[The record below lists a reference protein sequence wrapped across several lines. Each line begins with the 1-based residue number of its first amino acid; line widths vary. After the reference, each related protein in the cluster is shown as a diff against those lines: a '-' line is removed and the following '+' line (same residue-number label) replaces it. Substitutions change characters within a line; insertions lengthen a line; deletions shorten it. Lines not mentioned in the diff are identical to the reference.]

1 MKVPRLTGK
10 TIFMR
15 TTIMTLC
22 FLVSVGMSGQ
32 INAEHLEVGQQA
44 PRIKATDQNGKSI
57 DSKVILEN
65 EKILLVFYRGNWCPH
80 CKKHL
85 GELEKN
91 LTALKEKG
99 VFVLVVTPESVEK
112 TKETQE
118 KFNTSFSIVHDS
130 GNQIMKDYKVA
141 FEVNESN
148 VPNYYDKI
156 TELVDEYNSE
166 SEKALPVPATYL
178 IGTDE
183 RIEYVQY
190 DPDYK
195 NRSDISEIVISL

>member
-1 MKVPRLTGK
+1 MKTLFVA
-10 TIFMR
+10 
-15 TTIMTLC
+15 LC
-22 FLVSVGMSGQ
+22 FVVSIGMSGQ
-32 INAEHLEVGQQA
+32 ISSDHLEVGEQA
-44 PRIKATDQNGKSI
+44 PVITGKDQNGKVI
-57 DSKVILEN
+57 DSEKILKN

-91 LTALKEKG
+91 LSALQEKG
-99 VFVLVVTPESVEK
+99 VFVLVVTPESEEK
-112 TKETQE
+112 TRETQE
-118 KFNTSFSIVHDS
+118 KFETSFSIVHDS

-141 FEVNESN
+141 FDVNETN

-156 TELVDEYNSE
+156 TELVNEYNSE
-166 SEKALPVPATYL
+166 SEKVLPVPATYL
-178 IGTDE
+178 IGTDG

-195 NRSDISEIVISL
+195 NRSDISEIVESL

>member
-1 MKVPRLTGK
+1 MGINGQINSEHLEIGDRAPQIIATDQDGK
-10 TIFMR
+10 TID
-15 TTIMTLC
+15 
-22 FLVSVGMSGQ
+22 SG
-32 INAEHLEVGQQA
+32 
-44 PRIKATDQNGKSI
+44 D
-57 DSKVILEN
+57 ILKN

-91 LTALKEKG
+91 LAALQEKG

-112 TKETQE
+112 TLETQE
-118 KFNTSFSIVHDS
+118 KFKTSFSIVHDS
-130 GNQIMKDYKVA
+130 GNQIMKDYQVA

-156 TELVDEYNSE
+156 TELVNEYNAE
-166 SEKALPVPATYL
+166 SEKMLPVPATYL
-178 IGTDE
+178 IGKDG

-195 NRSDISEIVISL
+195 NRSDISEIVNSL

>member
-1 MKVPRLTGK
+1 MKNL
-10 TIFMR
+10 FLSLSLLF
-15 TTIMTLC
+15 TL
-22 FLVSVGMSGQ
+22 LASAQ
-32 INAEHLEVGQQA
+32 IDSEHLQVGEQA
-44 PRIKATDQNGKSI
+44 PQIQATDQNGKMINSNDI
-57 DSKVILEN
+57 LSK

-91 LTALKEKG
+91 LSTLQEKG

-118 KFNTSFSIVHDS
+118 KFKTSFSIVHDA
-130 GNQIMKDYKVA
+130 GNRIMKDYKVA

-148 VPNYYDKI
+148 VPNYYSQI
-156 TELVDEYNSE
+156 TELVNEYNSE
-166 SEKALPVPATYL
+166 SEKVLPVPATYL
-178 IGTDE
+178 IGRDGK
-183 RIEYVQY
+183 IEYVQY

-195 NRSDISEIVISL
+195 NRSDISEIVDSL

>member
-1 MKVPRLTGK
+1 
-10 TIFMR
+10 
-15 TTIMTLC
+15 MTFC
-22 FLVSVGMSGQ
+22 FLATFGMSGQ
-32 INAEHLEVGQQA
+32 INSEHLEIGEEA
-44 PRIKATDQNGKSI
+44 PNITASDQNGTTI
-57 DSKVILEN
+57 DSGEILKN
-65 EKILLVFYRGNWCPH
+65 QKILLVFYRGNWCPH

-85 GELEKN
+85 GVLEQHLN
-91 LTALKEKG
+91 ALKEKG

-118 KFNTSFSIVHDS
+118 KFKTSFSIVHDT

-141 FEVNESN
+141 FQVNETN

-156 TELVDEYNSE
+156 TELVAEYNSE
-166 SEKALPVPATYL
+166 NEKVLPVPATYL
-178 IGTDE
+178 IGTDG

-195 NRSDISEIVISL
+195 NRSDISEIVDSL

>member
-1 MKVPRLTGK
+1 
-10 TIFMR
+10 MR
-15 TTIMTLC
+15 TLFMSLC
-22 FLVSVGMSGQ
+22 FIVSVGVIGQ
-32 INAEHLEVGQQA
+32 INSEHLDIGEQA
-44 PRIKATDQNGKSI
+44 PLITATDQNGYAI
-57 DSKVILEN
+57 NSKEILQS

-91 LTALKEKG
+91 LKTLKEKG

-112 TKETQE
+112 TQETQE

-148 VPNYYDKI
+148 VPNYYGKV
-156 TELVDEYNSE
+156 TELVNEYNTE
-166 SEKALPVPATYL
+166 SEKMLPVPATYL
-178 IGTDE
+178 IGTDG
-183 RIEYVQY
+183 RIEYVHY
-190 DPDYK
+190 DANYK
-195 NRSDISEIVISL
+195 NRSDISEIVESL

>member
-1 MKVPRLTGK
+1 
-10 TIFMR
+10 
-15 TTIMTLC
+15 MTLC

-166 SEKALPVPATYL
+166 SEKVLPVPATYL

-195 NRSDISEIVISL
+195 NRSDISEIVNSL